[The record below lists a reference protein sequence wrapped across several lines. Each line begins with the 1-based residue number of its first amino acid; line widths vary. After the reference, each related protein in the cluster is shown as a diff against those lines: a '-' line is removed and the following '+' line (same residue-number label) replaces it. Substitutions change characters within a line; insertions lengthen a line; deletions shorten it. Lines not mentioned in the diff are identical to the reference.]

1 MKKLFFAAVAALVV
15 AVAGNAAAAAGPK
28 SGDIIINEVWEEFS
42 EEFKAEFEEF
52 MENLRML
59 RLGEVL
65 KEEDKIFKPKEVRE
79 ESKIIIEIKKRMAVR
94 LEAEMREM
102 LNSANK
108 DSSELLRQFAASP
121 QSAKYK
127 KAGRFAL
134 NYEAGEVKDFETG
147 KVIFRLKK

>member
-42 EEFKAEFEEF
+42 EEFKAEF

-59 RLGEVL
+59 RLREVL
-65 KEEDKIFKPKEVRE
+65 EEEDKIFKPKEVRE
-79 ESKIIIEIKKRMAVR
+79 ESKSIIEIKKRMAVR

>member
-42 EEFKAEFEEF
+42 EEFKAEF

-59 RLGEVL
+59 RLREVL
-65 KEEDKIFKPKEVRE
+65 EEEDKIFKPKEVRE
-79 ESKIIIEIKKRMAVR
+79 ESKSIIEIKKRMAVR

-108 DSSELLRQFAASP
+108 DSSELLRRFAASP